1 MARYCQTVKQW
12 NEKDRHSRK
21 VANTGKLILYSH
33 WKCIRTSI
41 SWPEI
46 WMAGKVTQM
55 LKVSFIRKVNILE
68 HNTAQVLL
76 PMACGGHSQRRP
88 CFLRNQID
96 AEEDT
101 RHSVELD
108 AHWLWFADCSLQLPC
123 SSQTRQDCQPTCP
136 TDGQQQGSIK
146 YWTSTW

>member
-1 MARYCQTVKQW
+1 
-12 NEKDRHSRK
+12 
-21 VANTGKLILYSH
+21 
-33 WKCIRTSI
+33 
-41 SWPEI
+41 
-46 WMAGKVTQM
+46 MAGKIAQM

-108 AHWLWFADCSLQLPC
+108 AH
-123 SSQTRQDCQPTCP
+123 
-136 TDGQQQGSIK
+136 
-146 YWTSTW
+146 